1 MVALY
6 NPLNK
11 LRKLLRSYFT
21 IEYGLENAS
30 SARAKDTTRNTKPS
44 RRCHRIPPSERFIW
58 AMVVLI
64 IALIGL
70 VSIEIALILV
80 TGALD
85 EAILFVICGI
95 AGALA
100 SRFLEAKV

>member
-1 MVALY
+1 MGVLVSVID
-6 NPLNK
+6 K
-11 LRKLLRSYFT
+11 LRELLRNYFT
-21 IEYGLENAS
+21 IEYSLKNS
-30 SARAKDTTRNTKPS
+30 LSARTKDTTRTIKRS
-44 RRCHRIPPSERFIW
+44 RRCYTISPSERFIW

-85 EAILFVICGI
+85 EAILFVVCGI
-95 AGALA
+95 IGALV

>member
-1 MVALY
+1 MVALS

-11 LRKLLRSYFT
+11 LRQLLRRYFT

-30 SARAKDTTRNTKPS
+30 IARAKDTTRNTKRS

-64 IALIGL
+64 VALVGL
-70 VSIEIALILV
+70 VCIEITLICV
-80 TGALD
+80 TGAVH
-85 EAILFVICGI
+85 ESILFVICGI
-95 AGALA
+95 VGAIA
-100 SRFLEAKV
+100 SRFLEAKW

>member
-1 MVALY
+1 MVALF
-6 NPLNK
+6 NK
-11 LRKLLRSYFT
+11 LRDLLRRYFT
-21 IEYGLENAS
+21 IEYALENAS
-30 SARAKDTTRNTKPS
+30 SARAKDTTRRAKIS

-80 TGALD
+80 TGAVD

-95 AGALA
+95 VGALV

>member
-1 MVALY
+1 MAALS

-11 LRKLLRSYFT
+11 LRELLRHYFT

-30 SARAKDTTRNTKPS
+30 SARAKDTTRTIKRS

-64 IALIGL
+64 VALIGL

-95 AGALA
+95 VGALA

>member
-1 MVALY
+1 MGALSK
-6 NPLNK
+6 LVNK
-11 LRKLLRSYFT
+11 LRDLMRRYFT
-21 IEYGLENAS
+21 VEYALDNSS
-30 SARAKDTTRNTKPS
+30 SARAKDTTRSTKSS

-70 VSIEIALILV
+70 VSIEIAAILV

-95 AGALA
+95 VGALA
-100 SRFLEAKV
+100 SRFLEAKQ

>member
-1 MVALY
+1 MVALVRAID
-6 NPLNK
+6 K
-11 LRKLLRSYFT
+11 FRGLLRRYFT
-21 IEYGLENAS
+21 IEYSLENTS
-30 SARAKDTTRNTKPS
+30 SARAKDTTRTTKSS

-70 VSIEIALILV
+70 VAIEIALILV
-80 TGALD
+80 TGAVD

-95 AGALA
+95 VGALV
-100 SRFLEAKV
+100 SRFLEAKR